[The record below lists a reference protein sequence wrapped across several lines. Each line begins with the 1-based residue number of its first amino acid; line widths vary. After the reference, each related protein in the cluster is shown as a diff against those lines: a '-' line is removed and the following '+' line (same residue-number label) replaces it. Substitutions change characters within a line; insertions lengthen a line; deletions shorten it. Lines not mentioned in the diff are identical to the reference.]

1 MSIPSVRSDAEFLA
15 DNPQIVA
22 LLRER
27 FPEASEEE
35 LARALRTAKWLLE
48 PSAAERGRL
57 GFLSPPRAQR
67 ALRPPRQTRQAALV
81 ARSVEHLSVDLPSFH
96 SDVAM

>member
-48 PSAAERGRL
+48 PSEQLSEADLASYLLRERSGLSGRP
-57 GFLSPPRAQR
+57 G
-67 ALRPPRQTRQAALV
+67 RPDKPLW
-81 ARSVEHLSVDLPSFH
+81 
-96 SDVAM
+96 